1 MIIIS
6 YLLLAYII
14 AIVLVIVFSW
24 FPMEPGGAGYQVFV
38 FLRRMTDPVLEPV
51 RRVIPP
57 IGGALDLSP
66 MIVLFVLFTLRSLI
80 S

>member
-24 FPMEPGGAGYQVFV
+24 FPLDSNGPAYQAFV
-38 FLRRMTDPVLEPV
+38 FLRRVTDPVLEPV
-51 RRVIPP
+51 RRVVPP

-80 S
+80 

>member
-24 FPMEPGGAGYQVFV
+24 FPMERDGPGYQVFV

-51 RRVIPP
+51 RRLIPP
-57 IGGALDLSP
+57 IGGAIDLSP

-80 S
+80 